1 MYPSRPPASLFPC
14 GQVRPRFTSRP
25 LKTAPSELKHFARR
39 AGPPST
45 RMRPMP
51 MLSAMAFAS
60 GASSN
65 GASCR
70 LDSRNGVNPR
80 WDGAW
85 ISRVY
90 RSEIASEALPW
101 RLENIT
107 FDFAKISSTVNGV
120 TTWLNIPL
128 GLREF
133 AARSTASD
141 LRSCNESARRVPPV
155 CIAHCP
161 RGRGSTVTCGSGAM
175 LFLLRQTLRL
185 ARVRPARRRRHAR
198 WIQIFRAIRRATR

>member
-14 GQVRPRFTSRP
+14 GQGRPRFTSRP

-70 LDSRNGVNPR
+70 LDSRNGVTRR
-80 WDGAW
+80 WNGAW
-85 ISRVY
+85 TSRVY

-101 RLENIT
+101 RLENMC
-107 FDFAKISSTVNGV
+107 S
-120 TTWLNIPL
+120 
-128 GLREF
+128 R
-133 AARSTASD
+133 
-141 LRSCNESARRVPPV
+141 ARR
-155 CIAHCP
+155 
-161 RGRGSTVTCGSGAM
+161 GSPDPSAAPCREVLVKTWSVGIDRQSRSFTGFGAYS
-175 LFLLRQTLRL
+175 LGCECAIKTLRL
-185 ARVRPARRRRHAR
+185 RLTAPSRVP
-198 WIQIFRAIRRATR
+198 